1 MEGRIM
7 VSRQDAARLRALLAS
22 QQVQRLHDLEHVAQL
37 ESELERASIV
47 ERHALPDDRVAL
59 HSTVQVRDLD
69 SGVRRVYTLVLPS
82 QADVTRGSISI
93 LAPLGTALLGYRAG
107 DEVEWR
113 MPGGPVR
120 LTIEEVR

>member
-69 SGVRRVYTLVLPS
+69 SGARRVYTLVLPS

>member
-1 MEGRIM
+1 
-7 VSRQDAARLRALLAS
+7 
-22 QQVQRLHDLEHVAQL
+22 
-37 ESELERASIV
+37 
-47 ERHALPDDRVAL
+47 
-59 HSTVQVRDLD
+59 VQVRDLD